1 MSVSLLQYVLT
12 SVFALE
18 QALPQGGM
26 GVTKKQIVMNG
37 VTTILKA
44 TSIETAALAA
54 AGSNPGTN
62 NVIAS
67 ISSAASDFVD
77 ATVKAMNAATQK
89 K

>member
-44 TSIETAALAA
+44 PARIT
-54 AGSNPGTN
+54 
-62 NVIAS
+62 
-67 ISSAASDFVD
+67 
-77 ATVKAMNAATQK
+77 
-89 K
+89 